1 MVSVNGDCQ
10 RPTPQQCGS
19 KRAHKGVARGAVKQ
33 AYLKEGLLVA
43 QVLPSGGNAV
53 CAPRAVRTLCVAR
66 AGLAALLLLCVRRQG
81 ATSSAPLTS
90 K

>member
-43 QVLPSGGNAV
+43 QCSSLVAMLCAHPVLYAPCVWRVRGSQRCCCFVFGGKA
-53 CAPRAVRTLCVAR
+53 RLAVRR
-66 AGLAALLLLCVRRQG
+66 
-81 ATSSAPLTS
+81 
-90 K
+90 